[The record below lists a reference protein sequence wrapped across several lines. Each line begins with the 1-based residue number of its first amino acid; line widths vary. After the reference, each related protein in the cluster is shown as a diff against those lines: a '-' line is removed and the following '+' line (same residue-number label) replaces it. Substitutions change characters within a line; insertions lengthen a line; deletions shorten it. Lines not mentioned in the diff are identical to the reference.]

1 MYIARHYRSHENSVF
16 MNEESIFG
24 LRSKRSSP
32 YFFREMIHGA
42 RSQRKCVTCDRKIFH
57 GFDKNPIK
65 IQVGDAQGIFN
76 AGNPRLLFLE
86 VIAHH
91 STSCNGVKS
100 TECTGSMSERNSMD
114 QVIHFA
120 FACVSEWK
128 TGKFYFLFKKI
139 VLYYDS
145 RVIVFV

>member
-32 YFFREMIHGA
+32 YFFHEMIHGA

-65 IQVGDAQGIFN
+65 DAQGSVYLTRVI
-76 AGNPRLLFLE
+76 PRLLFFE

-100 TECTGSMSERNSMD
+100 TECTRSMSERNSMD

-128 TGKFYFLFKKI
+128 TGKFYFLFKKNCF
-139 VLYYDS
+139 VL
-145 RVIVFV
+145 